1 MGCSLSSK
9 RSAGICFRLIE
20 NAFGWITFKCRHM
33 EGLYYLFNEQPT
45 RDGGEG
51 RGVVH
56 SLANCTF
63 THNRQQTVG
72 RKKDERSIFDDFSN
86 QPKFGLHG

>member
-1 MGCSLSSK
+1 M
-9 RSAGICFRLIE
+9 RSAGSHL
-20 NAFGWITFKCRHM
+20 NADTWRDCIIFLTSSLLGM
-33 EGLYYLFNEQPT
+33 E
-45 RDGGEG
+45 EG